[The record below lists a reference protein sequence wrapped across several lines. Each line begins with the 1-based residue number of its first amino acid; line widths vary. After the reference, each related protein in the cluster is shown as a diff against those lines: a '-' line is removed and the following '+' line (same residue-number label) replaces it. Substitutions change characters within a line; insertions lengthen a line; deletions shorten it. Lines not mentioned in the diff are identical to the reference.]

1 MLAYKLIISNSIQP
15 TPKLIFVNTPH
26 NPTGKIFSKE
36 ELQNIANIVL
46 KYPNCFVLEDSVYE
60 HLVYGNYEPF

>member
-1 MLAYKLIISNSIQP
+1 MNELESIVNEK
-15 TPKLIFVNTPH
+15 TKFILVNTPH
-26 NPTGKIFSKE
+26 NPTGKIFTQE

-60 HLVYGNYEPF
+60 HLVFGKYEPF